1 MHTLLMH
8 DTLKGLHDDH
18 AYCTTVAQAKAA
30 VARLRAVN
38 PREKAVDTLQQR
50 IAEAEESESSSC
62 SCPSCIQAAFRK
74 QLCGSDTPVSAAV
87 AAAAVAA
94 LPCSMREEV
103 MADAAAVAA
112 QSSPHYAALLKLQGR
127 DAAQEQA
134 AAAKA
139 AKKALKAA
147 AKAATAAAAGT
158 AANADE
164 AAATA
169 AAAAATERAA
179 YKHQQGAQGGD
190 WQQMA
195 WLRDSLVQMQPGPE
209 KNLKFAMHGLD
220 PVQMVS
226 HSVFRSELIQ
236 LSLFVAYWQHV
247 QCLQRFQFVY
257 TSAVVQ

>member
-1 MHTLLMH
+1 VQLHKLLKH
-8 DTLKGLHDDH
+8 SQLQELHDDH
-18 AYCTTVAQAKAA
+18 AYCTTTTVQAKAA

-38 PREKAVDTLQQR
+38 PSEKAVDTLQQR

-74 QLCGSDTPVSAAV
+74 QLSGSDSPSSAA

-134 AAAKA
+134 TAAKA
-139 AKKALKAA
+139 AKKILKAA
-147 AKAATAAAAGT
+147 ARTATAAGT
-158 AANADE
+158 AA
-164 AAATA
+164 AAAGADKPTATTA

-179 YKHQQGAQGGD
+179 YKHQQGAQGTD

-195 WLRDSLVQMQPGPE
+195 WLRNSLVQMAPGPE

-220 PVQMVS
+220 PIQMVS
-226 HSVFRSELIQ
+226 HFVCSEL
-236 LSLFVAYWQHV
+236 SL
-247 QCLQRFQFVY
+247 
-257 TSAVVQ
+257 

>member
-1 MHTLLMH
+1 
-8 DTLKGLHDDH
+8 
-18 AYCTTVAQAKAA
+18 

-38 PREKAVDTLQQR
+38 PSEKAVDTLQQR

-62 SCPSCIQAAFRK
+62 SCPSCIQAAFKK
-74 QLCGSDTPVSAAV
+74 QLSGSDPPSSAA

-134 AAAKA
+134 AAAKE
-139 AKKALKAA
+139 AKKIFKRAARKAS
-147 AKAATAAAAGT
+147 TAAAA
-158 AANADE
+158 AAAGADKPT
-164 AAATA
+164 AAATT

-179 YKHQQGAQGGD
+179 YKHQQGAQGTD

-195 WLRDSLVQMQPGPE
+195 WLRNSLVQMAPGPE

-226 HSVFRSELIQ
+226 HSCAFKPEPVELSQ
-236 LSLFVAYWQHV
+236 LVAFGQHV
-247 QCLQRFQFVY
+247 QHVHNLCFVHA
-257 TSAVVQ
+257 SAVV